1 MTLRKPYQIFL
12 AVQKAL
18 FLRELNTKISVG
30 KLGLFWLFFEPFAQV
45 TMFILIRVAIIGRGE
60 GANFD
65 YAVFMASGFIAF
77 NMFRHILNGSVG
89 TFKANKA
96 LFSYK
101 QVKPIDTILAR
112 TLVQVFITGI
122 IVLMFVF
129 IGFFFQY
136 TIEPENLLM
145 VVFGYLWLALFS
157 FSVGLVVAIGN
168 TFFVSIGKFVNILSF
183 GLLIFSAVFFPLIT
197 LPPEAQEVLLYNP
210 LVHFME
216 MIHGF
221 YIYQLDDRF
230 VDYQYMALWTITPL
244 FIGTWLYIKL
254 EKKIISE

>member
-45 TMFILIRVAIIGRGE
+45 SMFILIRVTIIGRSE

-65 YAVFMASGFIAF
+65 YAVFMAAGFIAF
-77 NMFRHILNGSVG
+77 NMFRHILNGSIT
-89 TFKANKA
+89 TFKANKM

-112 TLVQVFITGI
+112 TLVQIFITGI
-122 IVLMFVF
+122 IVLMFIF
-129 IGFFFQY
+129 IGFLFQY
-136 TIEPENLLM
+136 NIEPENILM
-145 VVFGYLWLALFS
+145 VAFGYLWLALFS

-183 GLLIFSAVFFPLIT
+183 GLLIFSGVFFPIIT
-197 LPPEAQEVLLYNP
+197 LPPEAQKILLYNP
-210 LVHFME
+210 LVHF
-216 MIHGF
+216 
-221 YIYQLDDRF
+221 
-230 VDYQYMALWTITPL
+230 
-244 FIGTWLYIKL
+244 L
-254 EKKIISE
+254 E